1 MIAPTRILLEPWAP
15 PAPGIDLEE
24 SANWPDSVF
33 ANPLKRRGPLLNAR
47 FVSLVIRCFDVFA
60 DNDTERELAYSR
72 LVEAAR
78 HFRVPLAANSW
89 RDLSAN
95 RSAAA

>member
-1 MIAPTRILLEPWAP
+1 MSVPSRILLEPWSPP
-15 PAPGIDLEE
+15 PAGLDPEE

-33 ANPLKRRGPLLNAR
+33 ANPLKRRGPLVSPR

-60 DNDTERELAYSR
+60 DNDAEREIAFAR
-72 LVEAAR
+72 LVAAAS
-78 HFRVPLAANSW
+78 HFRVPLAARSW
-89 RDLSAN
+89 QELSAN